1 MKLGPYTVY
10 ENEFIMDQRHKT
22 VKLSEENTG
31 DNILHIRFGNDF
43 LDMTRKAQATKEYI
57 DELDFI
63 KIKNFCAS
71 KDTIKR
77 VKRQSTE

>member
-43 LDMTRKAQATKEYI
+43 FDMTRKA
-57 DELDFI
+57 
-63 KIKNFCAS
+63 
-71 KDTIKR
+71 
-77 VKRQSTE
+77 